1 MPLEDLLGL
10 AIPAAF
16 FAFWALEAAVG
27 ATGGGR
33 PYPKVRGWSAVGVVF
48 FLLTSVVNVSAPVWL
63 PPAWIAQHRLMDLT
77 GLGLWGAPIAYVA
90 ISLAMYGFHRAEHR
104 VDLLWRTLHQTH
116 HAAQRVDMPGWVI
129 AHPLEMVAQ
138 TALITG
144 LATFILGLDPLAAT
158 IAGTIGLIL
167 TMFAH
172 LNVRTPRW
180 LGYVLV
186 RPEQHALHHERGVH
200 ARNYGNDIALWDQ
213 LFGTY
218 QNPPAFEGEVGFGR
232 PSIRVLPATLA
243 FADVSGPR
251 VKDQ

>member
-1 MPLEDLLGL
+1 MKLEDLLSL
-10 AIPAAF
+10 AIPVAF
-16 FAFWALEAAVG
+16 FAFWGLEMAVG
-27 ATGGGR
+27 AAGGGR
-33 PYPKVRGWSAVGVVF
+33 AYPEVRGWSWVGLVF
-48 FLLTSVVNVSAPVWL
+48 FVATAAVNASAPLWL
-63 PPAWIAQHRLMDLT
+63 PPEWIARHRLMDLT
-77 GLGLWGAPIAYVA
+77 ALGLWGAPIAYLA

-116 HAAQRVDMPGWVI
+116 HGAERVDMPGWVI
-129 AHPLEMVAQ
+129 AHPLEMVVQ

-144 LATFILGLDPLAAT
+144 LTTFVLGLDPVAATLAAT
-158 IAGTIGLIL
+158 TGLIL

-172 LNVRTPRW
+172 VNIRTPRW

-200 ARNYGNDIALWDQ
+200 ARNYGNDVALWDR

-218 QNPPAFEGEVGFGR
+218 RNPATFEGEVGFGR
-232 PSIRVLPATLA
+232 PSVRAIPAMLA

-251 VKDQ
+251 VTDQ